1 MKYGTMPTVNDEEKK
16 RMEEQLEHLDLQ
28 ADPFFDDEKA
38 GKEET
43 SPQTAHTAARKA
55 RKGGYDKRVTTY
67 LTEEMAALVD
77 EICMNNGI
85 TPAAAG
91 RMAFSLFVQKYGD
104 R

>member
-43 SPQTAHTAARKA
+43 LPKTAHTDIKRPRKET
-55 RKGGYDKRVTTY
+55 YDKRVTTY
-67 LTEEMAALVD
+67 LTEDMAALVD
-77 EICMNNGI
+77 EICRNNGI
-85 TPAAAG
+85 SPAAAG